1 MPFVVLL
8 SAKKEAHV
16 QYLLLIHDDEQNWA
30 TLPEEAR
37 RSVVGEYLALTEAM
51 HERGAYVASN
61 RLAPVATASTVRVRD
76 GDEVVTD
83 GPFAETKEQLGGY
96 YLIDV
101 ESLDEA
107 LDWAA
112 RVPTARRGSVE
123 VRPVVPITVAA
134 GERG

>member
-1 MPFVVLL
+1 M
-8 SAKKEAHV
+8 

-37 RSVVGEYLALTEAM
+37 RSVVAEYLALTEEM
-51 HERGAYVASN
+51 HERGVILGAN
-61 RLAPVATASTVRVRD
+61 RLAPVSAASTVRVRD
-76 GDEVVTD
+76 DEEVVTD

-112 RVPTARRGSVE
+112 RIPTARRGSVE
-123 VRPVVPITVAA
+123 VRPVAPITVAA

>member
-1 MPFVVLL
+1 M
-8 SAKKEAHV
+8 
-16 QYLLLIHDDEQNWA
+16 QYLLLIHDDEQTWA
-30 TLPEEAR
+30 TLPEEER
-37 RSVVGEYLALTEAM
+37 RSLVAEYMALTEAM

-61 RLAPVATASTVRVRD
+61 RLAPVSTASTVHVRE
-76 GDEVVTD
+76 GEEVVTD

-112 RVPTARRGSVE
+112 RIPTARRGSVE
-123 VRPVVPITVAA
+123 VRPVAPITVAA
-134 GERG
+134 GERR